1 MGTRNAGNPHV
12 ACDAAGTGNVAW
24 LRYCDTRRRKS
35 EITGNTNIGLNR
47 RASPRPY
54 YGRVLIAA
62 IGHTALVDD
71 FDMVGVTSLDPCN
84 VRAASV
90 LCERLDEVS

>member
-12 ACDAAGTGNVAW
+12 ACDVAGTGNVAW
-24 LRYCDTRRRKS
+24 LRYWDTRRRKG

-54 YGRVLIAA
+54 YGQ
-62 IGHTALVDD
+62 ALSVDKN
-71 FDMVGVTSLDPCN
+71 GQ
-84 VRAASV
+84 
-90 LCERLDEVS
+90 

>member
-24 LRYCDTRRRKS
+24 LRYCDTRRRKG

-54 YGRVLIAA
+54 S
-62 IGHTALVDD
+62 T
-71 FDMVGVTSLDPCN
+71 MP
-84 VRAASV
+84 
-90 LCERLDEVS
+90 